1 MNLQVLPPMEHTFSI
16 KVTGSETGQI
26 FEGSFTYKRPNLR
39 TRTNIDKQKAILDG
53 GIPNLDEETKL
64 FHEIL
69 SKLKYTIIN
78 APEWWVKS
86 DGGLDLYDLNV
97 VLEIN
102 AKTNQFEKD
111 WREKV
116 YLGEN
121 KNESAGE
128 SK

>member
-1 MNLQVLPPMEHTFSI
+1 MNLQVLPKMESTFTI
-16 KVTGSETGQI
+16 KVIGSETGQI

-78 APEWWVKS
+78 APEWWTKS

-102 AKTNQFEKD
+102 AKTNEFESQWKEQVYMGVKKD
-111 WREKV
+111 EP
-116 YLGEN
+116 
-121 KNESAGE
+121 AGE

>member
-1 MNLQVLPPMEHTFSI
+1 MNLQVLPPMECTFSI
-16 KVTGSETGQI
+16 KVTGSETGQL
-26 FEGSFTYKRPNLR
+26 FEGAFTYKRPNLR
-39 TRTNIDKQKAILDG
+39 TRTNIDKQKAILDA

-78 APEWWVKS
+78 APDWWVKS

-102 AKTNQFEKD
+102 AKTNEFEKEWKD
-111 WREKV
+111 KV
-116 YLGEN
+116 YLGEK
-121 KNESAGE
+121 KNEPAGE